1 MEDFI
6 SYLESELN
14 REEGFVYNLLGI
26 TGFSVIVIGFI
37 LVAVLIFITKGL
49 FLIVVFILAWV
60 FVYYN
65 YKRENKQKESLD
77 L

>member
-6 SYLESELN
+6 SYLESEVD
-14 REEGFVYNLLGI
+14 REEGLVYNLLCI
-26 TGFSVIVIGFI
+26 TAFSVMVIGFI
-37 LVAVLIFITKGL
+37 LVVVLIFITKGI

-65 YKRENKQKESLD
+65 YKRENDQKNT
-77 L
+77 

>member
-6 SYLESELN
+6 SYLESEVD
-14 REEGFVYNLLGI
+14 RKEGLVYNLLCI
-26 TGFSVIVIGFI
+26 TAFSVMVIGFI
-37 LVAVLIFITKGL
+37 LVGVLIFITKGI

-65 YKRENKQKESLD
+65 YKRENDQKNT
-77 L
+77 